1 MIKYL
6 HPIYILVFCLLAT
19 TGCAGKKP
27 VLYPNA
33 AFHKASG
40 DTPEQA
46 IANCIQ
52 LAKDSGTHSSQ
63 MGETGKR
70 AAASTAT
77 GAASGAVIGA
87 ISGGAGR
94 GAAMGAV
101 GGLTAGI
108 LHTLFASSEPDP
120 VHKRFVEQCLRDKGY
135 QPIGWQ

>member
-6 HPIYILVFCLLAT
+6 YPASIIILCLLTA
-19 TGCAGKKP
+19 TGCSSKKP
-27 VLYPNA
+27 ILYPNA

-40 DTPEQA
+40 ETPEQA
-46 IANCIQ
+46 IANCVQ
-52 LAKDSGTHSSQ
+52 LAKDSGTHSSR
-63 MGETGKR
+63 MSETSQR

-101 GGLTAGI
+101 GGLTAGL
-108 LHTLFASSEPDP
+108 LHTLFSASEPDP